1 MQLYIVRFVRR
12 DGRAAEEYY
21 YPKIEQAEEH
31 YSLFLDDD
39 SELYT
44 RIELTD
50 YNGTL
55 IKEIVFSEV

>member
-1 MQLYIVRFVRR
+1 MIYVVRFVRK
-12 DGRAAEEYY
+12 DGKATEEYY

-39 SELYT
+39 SGLYT
-44 RIELTD
+44 KIELTD

-55 IKEIVFSEV
+55 IKEMVFSEV